1 MPKVVLVTGS
11 AKGLGAE
18 IVRKFASNGYNV
30 IINYNES
37 YDAAK
42 KLEEEIK
49 NNYNVETLCI
59 KANITIDS
67 EIDNMINIIND
78 KFGKVDVL
86 VNNAAIS
93 NDSLIDEK
101 NRESFLKIIDV
112 NLISAFVVTTKVK
125 KIMNKGS
132 IINIS
137 STNSL
142 DTYYPYSID
151 YDASKAGLNSITHNF
166 AKEYAPNIRVNA
178 IACGWIDT
186 DMNKNM
192 DPEYRESEENKSLLK
207 RFANPSEIANVV
219 YFVASDEASYINN
232 EIIRVDGGYNG

>member
-1 MPKVVLVTGS
+1 MSKVVLVTGS

-18 IVRKFASNGYNV
+18 IIKKFASCNYNV
-30 IINYNES
+30 VINYNES
-37 YDAAK
+37 VDAAK

-49 NNYNVETLCI
+49 NKFNVEVLTV
-59 KANITIDS
+59 KANITNDI
-67 EIDNMINIIND
+67 EIDNMFDQIKN
-78 KFGKVDVL
+78 KFGKLDVL

-101 NRESFLKIIDV
+101 SRASFLEILNV
-112 NLISAFVVTTKVK
+112 NLVSAFMVIK
-125 KIMNKGS
+125 KARNIMDNGS

-137 STNSL
+137 STNAL
-142 DTYYPYSID
+142 DTYYPFSID

-192 DPEYRESEENKSLLK
+192 DIEYRHNEENKCMLK
-207 RFANPSEIANVV
+207 RFAKPDEIANVV

>member
-1 MPKVVLVTGS
+1 MSKVVLVTGS

-37 YDAAK
+37 VDAAK

-49 NNYNVETLCI
+49 SNYNVETMCI
-59 KANITIDS
+59 KANITIDN
-67 EIDNMINIIND
+67 EIDNMINLIKD
-78 KFGKVDVL
+78 KFGSIDVL

-137 STNSL
+137 STNSI

-192 DPEYRESEENKSLLK
+192 DPEYRKNEENKSLLK
-207 RFANPSEIANVV
+207 RFANPKEIANVV

>member
-1 MPKVVLVTGS
+1 MSKVVLVTGS

-37 YDAAK
+37 VDAAK

-49 NNYNVETLCI
+49 SNYNVETMCI
-59 KANITIDS
+59 KANITIDN
-67 EIDNMINIIND
+67 EIDNMINLIKD
-78 KFGKVDVL
+78 KFGSIDVL

-137 STNSL
+137 STNSI

-192 DPEYRESEENKSLLK
+192 DPEYRKNEENKSLLK
-207 RFANPSEIANVV
+207 RFANPK
-219 YFVASDEASYINN
+219 
-232 EIIRVDGGYNG
+232 

>member
-1 MPKVVLVTGS
+1 MSNVVLVTGS
-11 AKGLGAE
+11 ARGLGAE
-18 IVRKFASNGYNV
+18 IIRKFASNNYNV
-30 IINYNES
+30 VINYNES
-37 YDAAK
+37 ADDAK
-42 KLEEEIK
+42 RLEEEVK
-49 NNYNVETLCI
+49 NKYNVETLCI

-67 EIDNMINIIND
+67 DIDNMINLIRE

-93 NDSLIDEK
+93 NDSLVDEK

-166 AKEYAPNIRVNA
+166 AKEYAPHIRVNA
-178 IACGWIDT
+178 LACGWIDT

-192 DPEYRESEENKSLLK
+192 DRDLRVSEENKCLLK

-219 YFVASDEASYINN
+219 YFLASNEASYINN

>member
-1 MPKVVLVTGS
+1 MSKVVLVTGS

-18 IVRKFASNGYNV
+18 IIKKFASCNYNV
-30 IINYNES
+30 VINYNES
-37 YDAAK
+37 VDAAK

-49 NNYNVETLCI
+49 NKYNVEVLTV
-59 KANITIDS
+59 KANITNDI
-67 EIDNMINIIND
+67 EIDNMFDQIKN
-78 KFGKVDVL
+78 KFGKLDVL

-101 NRESFLKIIDV
+101 SRASFLEILNV
-112 NLISAFVVTTKVK
+112 NLVSAFMVIK
-125 KIMNKGS
+125 KAKNIMDKGS

-137 STNSL
+137 STNAL
-142 DTYYPYSID
+142 DTYYPFSID

-192 DPEYRESEENKSLLK
+192 DIEYRHSEENKCMLK
-207 RFANPSEIANVV
+207 RFAKPNEIANVV

>member
-1 MPKVVLVTGS
+1 MQKVALVTGS

-18 IVRKFASNGYNV
+18 IIRKFASNGYNV

-42 KLEEEIK
+42 ELEKEIK
-49 NNYNVETLCI
+49 NNYNVETMCI
-59 KANITIDS
+59 KANITVDS
-67 EIDNMINIIND
+67 EIDNMIILIKN
-78 KFGKVDVL
+78 KFGNIDVL

-192 DPEYRESEENKSLLK
+192 DPEFRRSEENKSLLK

-219 YFVASDEASYINN
+219 YFIASDEASYINN

>member
-1 MPKVVLVTGS
+1 MSKVVLVTGS

-18 IVRKFASNGYNV
+18 IIKKFASCNYNV
-30 IINYNES
+30 VINYNES
-37 YDAAK
+37 VDAAK

-49 NNYNVETLCI
+49 NKFNVEVLTV
-59 KANITIDS
+59 KANITNDI
-67 EIDNMINIIND
+67 EIDNMFDQIKN
-78 KFGKVDVL
+78 KFGKLDVL

-101 NRESFLKIIDV
+101 SRASFLEILNV
-112 NLISAFVVTTKVK
+112 NLVSAFMVIK
-125 KIMNKGS
+125 KARNIMDNGS

-137 STNSL
+137 STNAL
-142 DTYYPYSID
+142 DTYYPFSID

-186 DMNKNM
+186 
-192 DPEYRESEENKSLLK
+192 E
-207 RFANPSEIANVV
+207 
-219 YFVASDEASYINN
+219 
-232 EIIRVDGGYNG
+232 